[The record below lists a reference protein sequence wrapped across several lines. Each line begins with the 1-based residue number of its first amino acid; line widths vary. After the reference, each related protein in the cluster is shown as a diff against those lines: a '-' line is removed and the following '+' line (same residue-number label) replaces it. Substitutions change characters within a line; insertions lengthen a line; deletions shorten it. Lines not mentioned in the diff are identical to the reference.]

1 MDAYMGYFP
10 LPQARGE
17 AQAALQ
23 SARAMGMEA
32 ASEPRFWKLFLGFWV
47 IFSR

>member
-1 MDAYMGYFP
+1 MVPFFHGCVMGYFP
-10 LPQARGE
+10 PTRGE

-32 ASEPRFWKLFLGFWV
+32 ASEPRFWKLFLGVF
-47 IFSR
+47 